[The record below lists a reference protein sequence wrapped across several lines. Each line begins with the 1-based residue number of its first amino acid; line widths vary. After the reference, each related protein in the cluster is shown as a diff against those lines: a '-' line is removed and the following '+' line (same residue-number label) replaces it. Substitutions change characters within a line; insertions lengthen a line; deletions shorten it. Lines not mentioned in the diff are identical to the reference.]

1 MPRVSTPS
9 TAVARDYTINLHK
22 RIHKTKSFKRRAPRA
37 ISAIRKFA
45 RKEMGTEDVRID
57 TTLNQFVWSKGV
69 RNVPFRV
76 RVRLTRQHNDDEDAK
91 EEMYTLCT
99 LVQVPTFKGLQNE
112 TVKSEE

>member
-1 MPRVSTPS
+1 MG
-9 TAVARDYTINLHK
+9 
-22 RIHKTKSFKRRAPRA
+22 RIHKTKSFKRGAPRA

-91 EEMYTLCT
+91 EEIILFAH
-99 LVQVPTFKGLQNE
+99 LFKYQLSRDFKTKLLNL
-112 TVKSEE
+112 KNK

>member
-1 MPRVSTPS
+1 MGLFFFSTRHAMPRVSTPS

-45 RKEMGTEDVRID
+45 RKEMGTEE
-57 TTLNQFVWSKGV
+57 V